1 MENSSM
7 KQILKHIINTSV
19 LFLTGIVLA
28 GCSSSDAPIEQPIN
42 PTGKYVMTVN
52 ASKGSDATTRALT
65 IGGSS
70 GKKLIAYW
78 DGTEKV
84 TVKEGATPL
93 GTLTTITPDATDN
106 TKAKL
111 SGTLDK
117 APSGTSLTLE
127 LCSPTYGSQDGTLA
141 YIASN
146 CDYATA
152 TTTVTYDNDNK
163 TITGNASF
171 INQQAIVKFTLK
183 DIYGF
188 PIKANRFTI
197 SSGNDKIVQNID
209 QDNFTY
215 GSLKLT
221 IDPASETGELYTAI
235 RHNLGTSETDDITL
249 TAVEINH
256 DSCVYQ
262 KSGVKFESGYYYSVN
277 VIMKSAMLSEPLT
290 LEATENG
297 TQITFINYASNSVY
311 YRINQGKWTEIP
323 STGSNQKSITDLK
336 KGDIVSF
343 KGTNSTYYGG
353 EYSPSIACSNPCYVY
368 GNMMS
373 MVDATNFV
381 SLTTLPEG
389 SDTFRGFFMYNTD
402 SPDEQNSHLNLIN
415 HPTKDLLLPATT
427 LRDGCYKSMFAGC
440 QKLTRAPVLPA
451 AMLVANCYAF
461 MFDGCSS
468 LAYIKC
474 LATDISA
481 TNCTQ
486 KWVNNVSASG
496 TFVKAPGMTSWTTDK
511 DGIPWSVSP

>member
-215 GSLKLT
+215 GPLKLT

-290 LEATENG
+290 LEATQDG
-297 TQITFINYASNSVY
+297 TVISFIKYFDGKIEYRKNDGTWTPTTSNV
-311 YRINQGKWTEIP
+311 
-323 STGSNQKSITDLK
+323 SITLEKAKDK
-336 KGDIVSF
+336 ISFRGDYTS
-343 KGTNSTYYGG
+343 YCPG
-353 EYSPSIACSNPCYVY
+353 EDPASIQCNKPCYVY
-368 GNMMS
+368 GNIMS
-373 MVDATNFV
+373 LVNSTAFATAT
-381 SLTTLPEG
+381 SLTAD
-389 SDTFRGFFMYNTD
+389 DTFHGLFKDNINI
-402 SPDEQNSHLNLIN
+402 QN
-415 HPTKDLLLPATT
+415 HPSKDLLLPATT
-427 LRDGCYKSMFAGC
+427 LTASCYHTMFLGCKG
-440 QKLTRAPVLPA
+440 LTRAPVLPA
-451 AMLVANCYAF
+451 PTLPDHCYNAMF
-461 MFDGCSS
+461 SGCSN

-474 LATDISA
+474 LATTGINNNSSTAD
-481 TNCTQ
+481 
-486 KWVNNVSASG
+486 WVEDVESTG
-496 TFVKAPGMTSWTTDK
+496 TFVKAASATWPTGYDY
-511 DGIPWSVSP
+511 GIPSGWSVEP